1 MASASPKI
9 SIIIPVHNAEKY
21 LDQCIESIL
30 SQTYQALQIICV
42 NDGSSDGSLD
52 VLEQYAAADSRITI
66 ESQSNQG
73 VSAARNRGLE
83 IATGE
88 YIGFVD
94 SDDWLEPTMV
104 DTMLTALLSKKT
116 DMAVCSVTQ
125 HDDDKKG
132 ESLTR
137 RSFPN
142 QSFLEPKECHE
153 FVDRFTTGEFDFAN
167 WNKLFRRTII
177 ENHKIRFN
185 PDLQIG
191 EDFLFNLRYITHARS
206 FVILEAQLYHYRIHG
221 GSLWHTDAET
231 RWLEH
236 CKRTNALIQS
246 INKGEV
252 QLTQE
257 LEIYLVQHSTIFTA
271 LPSLVQYFK
280 RNNLLF
286 TRKALDL
293 LAMAD
298 HNWFW
303 LPSQIRS
310 LRLSLILHLLRGKYY
325 RTLFTLWSLKTVA

>member
-21 LDQCIESIL
+21 LDQCMESIL
-30 SQTYQALQIICV
+30 SQTYHALQIICV

-52 VLEQYAAADSRITI
+52 VLEQYAKADSRITV
-66 ESQSNQG
+66 ESQSNHG

-83 IATGE
+83 IAAGE

-94 SDDWLEPTMV
+94 SDDWIEPTMF
-104 DTMLTALLSKKT
+104 DTLLTALLRKEA

-125 HDDDKKG
+125 HDDDKKS
-132 ESLTR
+132 EPMAR

-142 QSFLEPKECHE
+142 QSFLEPTECPE
-153 FVDRFTTGEFDFAN
+153 FVHRFTKGEFDFAN
-167 WNKLFRRTII
+167 WNKLFRRSII

-185 PDLQIG
+185 PDLHIG

-206 FVILEAQLYHYRIHG
+206 FVILEAELYHYRIHG

-236 CKRTNALIQS
+236 CKKTNALIHS
-246 INKGEV
+246 LNKGEV
-252 QLTQE
+252 QLTQG
-257 LEIYLVQHSTIFTA
+257 LEIYLVHHSTIFTA

-280 RNNLLF
+280 SNDLLF

-293 LAMAD
+293 LEMAD
-298 HNWFW
+298 RNWFW
-303 LPSQIRS
+303 LPSQNRS
-310 LRLSLILHLLRGKYY
+310 LRLSVILYLLRGKYY
-325 RTLFTLWSLKTVA
+325 RTLFALWGLKTVA

>member
-1 MASASPKI
+1 MTALNTPRI
-9 SIIIPVHNAEKY
+9 SILTAVYNPEKY
-21 LDQCIESIL
+21 LAECIESIL
-30 SQTYQALQIICV
+30 SQTYHALQIICV

-94 SDDWLEPTMV
+94 SGD
-104 DTMLTALLSKKT
+104 
-116 DMAVCSVTQ
+116 
-125 HDDDKKG
+125 
-132 ESLTR
+132 
-137 RSFPN
+137 
-142 QSFLEPKECHE
+142 
-153 FVDRFTTGEFDFAN
+153 
-167 WNKLFRRTII
+167 
-177 ENHKIRFN
+177 
-185 PDLQIG
+185 
-191 EDFLFNLRYITHARS
+191 
-206 FVILEAQLYHYRIHG
+206 
-221 GSLWHTDAET
+221 
-231 RWLEH
+231 WLEH
-236 CKRTNALIQS
+236 CKRTNTLIHS
-246 INKGEV
+246 LKKGEV

-257 LEIYLVQHSTIFTA
+257 LKIYLVQHSTIFTA

-280 RNNLLF
+280 HNNLLF

-310 LRLSLILHLLRGKYY
+310 LRLSVILHLLRGKYY
-325 RTLFTLWSLKTVA
+325 QTLFALWSLKTVA